1 MLMNKFKTTYILLFV
16 ILLSAYFSISTTQI
30 FGQIKEKNHLS
41 PDISINKKVFLHNP
55 ISVENVFGNI
65 YLSMNQDNDFPYVY
79 MINSTKEQY
88 LKMVFFPGDVKNSI
102 SQFEVGYVSNI
113 KNDILNHIALMDTF
127 FTESGIF
134 LGLSEEDVLRIKG
147 VRYEK
152 IQSND
157 TLVMKYIID
166 NYDTSDFLK
175 KYNMPVY
182 FAEYWIV
189 KDKVIRFKFG
199 FEYP

>member
-1 MLMNKFKTTYILLFV
+1 MLMNKFKTTDVLLFV
-16 ILLSAYFSISTTQI
+16 ILLSAYFSISITPI
-30 FGQIKEKNHLS
+30 FGQIKGKDHFN
-41 PDISINKKVFLHNP
+41 PDISINKEVFLHNP
-55 ISVENVFGNI
+55 ISVENVFNI
-65 YLSMNQDNDFPYVY
+65 YLSMNQDDDFPYVY
-79 MINSTKEQY
+79 MINRKKEQY

-113 KNDILNHIALMDTF
+113 KNDTLNHIALMDTF

-147 VRYEK
+147 NRCEK

-189 KDKVIRFKFG
+189 KNKVIRFKFG